1 MPERPDLDQYATAL
15 ERRLVG
21 RSLRE
26 LRVPDPFLLR
36 TTDPPPEAFAGR
48 RVVAV
53 TRLAKRLVL
62 HCEAQHYAALHL
74 MSAGRLHWRAG
85 DEYRARRG
93 DLLVIVA
100 ETGSVV
106 LTERAR
112 KKRASLH
119 LLRGEAALASL
130 DPGGVEIVP
139 DGFDAFAAAL
149 ARENHTLKRA
159 LTDQRIVAGVGN
171 AFSDEILWTARLS
184 PFRQTQGLETGE
196 TAALFF
202 AALSVLEDWTA
213 RLAREAGDAFPEY
226 VTPFRDGMAVHGRA
240 GAPCPRC
247 AAPVQRIVRGDR
259 ETNYCARC
267 QTGGRILA
275 DRALSKLLHDA
286 WPKRI
291 EDLEG

>member
-1 MPERPDLDQYATAL
+1 MPERPDLDLYATAL
-15 ERRLVG
+15 ERRLAG
-21 RSLRE
+21 RPLRA
-26 LRVPDPFLLR
+26 LRVTNPFLLR

-48 RVVAV
+48 ELLAV
-53 TRLAKRLVL
+53 SRQAKRLVL
-62 HCEAQHYAALHL
+62 EFEEEHYAALHL
-74 MSAGRLHWRAG
+74 MSAGRLHWREGDAG
-85 DEYRARRG
+85 RPRRP
-93 DLLVIVA
+93 DLLVLEG
-100 ETGSVV
+100 ETGSAV

-119 LLRGEAALASL
+119 LLRGSSALAAL

-139 DGFDAFAAAL
+139 DGFEAFAAAL

-184 PFRQTQGLETGE
+184 PFRQTRSLEPGE

-213 RLAREAGDAFPEY
+213 RLAREAGDAFPTY
-226 VTPFRDGMAVHGRA
+226 GGPFREGTAVHGRA

-275 DRALSKLLHDA
+275 DRALSRLLHDA
-286 WPKRI
+286 WPRRI